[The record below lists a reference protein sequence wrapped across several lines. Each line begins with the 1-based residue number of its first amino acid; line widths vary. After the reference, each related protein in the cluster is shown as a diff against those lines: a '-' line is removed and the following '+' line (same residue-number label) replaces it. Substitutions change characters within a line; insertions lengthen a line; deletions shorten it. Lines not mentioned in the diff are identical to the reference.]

1 MAKRCVVCNKGT
13 SHGHSISH
21 AHNVTNRTWQPN
33 LQKIKAVIDGNT
45 KRVWVC
51 TRCLRSGR
59 VQKPVARTWTPESTE
74 AEAEAE
80 A

>member
-1 MAKRCVVCNKGT
+1 MAKVCAVCNKGT
-13 SHGHSISH
+13 IHGHSISH

-33 LQKIKAVIDGNT
+33 LQKIRVVIDGVT

-59 VQKPVARTWTPESTE
+59 VQKPVARNWTPESTE
-74 AEAEAE
+74 ASEA
-80 A
+80 